1 VVNALIE
8 MRVAVIGREKCTREV
23 CGYQCMK
30 ICPGVKMREEVVV
43 VGADGFPV
51 IDEQLCTG
59 CGLCVKRCPVSCIK
73 VINLPTETG
82 KPTFQYGPNTFRLHG
97 FPLPKEKAVV
107 GIIGVNGIGKTTALQ
122 LLSGA
127 IKPNFGHFAREA
139 SWEELKNEFRGSE
152 IQSYLEQLKQ
162 KKIRV
167 SHKPQYLD
175 KLASGKA
182 TAGELLK
189 KCDERKAFGQLV
201 ELLELEPFLDR
212 KLIELSGGELQ
223 RLAIACAMARDASV
237 YFFDEPSSYL
247 DVRQRLNAAK
257 AIRLLAENAAVV
269 VVEHDLALLDYLSDF
284 VQVLYGAKGAYGVVS
299 RVKASRNGVNEF
311 LAGYLKDENVR
322 FRDYAIRFER
332 GAPREFSGKPK
343 YSYSALGKTF
353 GEKGFQFSA
362 EAGGFSDS
370 EVIGI
375 LGPNAIGKSTFVKL
389 LAGVEEP
396 DEGSG
401 FAQKMS
407 VAYKPQYPSS
417 QFDGTARQLMAE
429 QKNFDRELFDAE
441 ARQRLEIN
449 ELLDKEVK
457 KLSGG
462 ELQRLSIAL
471 VLCAQA
477 QVRLFDEPSAFLD
490 VEQRL
495 HAADLIRR
503 IADKTE
509 VPCFVVDHDLLFVDR
524 VSDRVVLFEG
534 IPSRKGR
541 ASAPLGLR
549 QAMNSFLEG
558 MDLTFR
564 RDAESGRPRA
574 NKKGSQLDVEQRSKR
589 EYYYVSTE
597 D

>member
-1 VVNALIE
+1 
-8 MRVAVIGREKCTREV
+8 MRIAVIGREKCTREV

-43 VGADGFPV
+43 VGSDGFPV
-51 IDEQLCTG
+51 IDEDLCTG
-59 CGLCVKRCPVSCIK
+59 CGLCVKKCPVSCIK
-73 VINLPTETG
+73 VINLPGERG
-82 KPTFQYGPNTFRLHG
+82 RPTFQYGPNSFRLHG
-97 FPLPKEKAVV
+97 FVLPKEKAVV

-127 IKPNFGHFAREA
+127 LKPNFGRFGREA
-139 SWEELKNEFRGSE
+139 SWEELKNEFRGTE
-152 IQSYLEQLKQ
+152 IQSYLEALK
-162 KKIRV
+162 KKKTRV
-167 SHKPQYLD
+167 SHKPQYLE
-175 KLASGKA
+175 KLASA
-182 TAGELLK
+182 RTTAAELLR
-189 KCDERKAFGQLV
+189 KCDERKAFGQLA
-201 ELLELEPFLDR
+201 EMLELAPFLNR
-212 KLIELSGGELQ
+212 RLNELSGGELQ
-223 RLAIACAMARDASV
+223 RLAIACAIARDAHV

-257 AIRLLAENAAVV
+257 TIRSLAETASVA
-269 VVEHDLALLDYLSDF
+269 VVEHDLALLDYLSDY

-299 RVKASRNGVNEF
+299 RLKASRAGVNEF
-311 LAGYLKDENVR
+311 LSGYLKDENTR
-322 FRDYAIRFER
+322 FREHAIRFER
-332 GAPREFSGKPK
+332 GAPREFSAKPK
-343 YSYSALGKTF
+343 YSYSALRKSF
-353 GEKGFQFSA
+353 GNGFELVA

-370 EVIGI
+370 EVVGI

-396 DEGSG
+396 DEGTG
-401 FAQKMS
+401 FAQRLS

-417 QFDGTARQLMAE
+417 QFDGTARQLVSE
-429 QKNFDRELFDAE
+429 QKGFDRELFDAE
-441 ARQRLEIN
+441 VCRRLEVG
-449 ELLDKEVK
+449 ELLDKEVRH
-457 KLSGG
+457 LSGG

-471 VLCAQA
+471 VLCADA
-477 QVRLFDEPSAFLD
+477 KVRLFDEPSAFLD

-524 VSDRVVLFEG
+524 VSDRVVLFDG

-541 ASAPLGLR
+541 ASAPTSLR
-549 QAMNSFLEG
+549 QAMNSFLRE

-564 RDAESGRPRA
+564 RDAETGRPRA
-574 NKKGSQLDVEQRSKR
+574 NKKGSQLDAEQREKG
-589 EYYYVSTE
+589 EYYYASA

>member
-1 VVNALIE
+1 
-8 MRVAVIGREKCTREV
+8 MRVAVIGRDKCTREI

-30 ICPGVKMREEVVV
+30 ICPGVKMREEVIV
-43 VGADGFPV
+43 VGPDGFPV
-51 IDEQLCTG
+51 IDEELCTG

-73 VINLPTETG
+73 VINLPGESG

-127 IKPNFGHFAREA
+127 LKPNFGHFARDA

-152 IQSYLEQLKQ
+152 IQSYLEKLKGR
-162 KKIRV
+162 KIRV
-167 SHKPQYLD
+167 SYKPQYLD
-175 KLASGKA
+175 KLASAKT
-182 TAGELLK
+182 TAAELLK
-189 KCDERKAFGQLV
+189 KCDERRAFAQLV
-201 ELLELEPFLDR
+201 KTLELGLFLDR
-212 KLIELSGGELQ
+212 KLSELSGGELQ
-223 RLAIACAMARDASV
+223 RLAIACAMARDATV

-247 DVRQRLNAAK
+247 DVRQRLNVAK
-257 AIRLLAENAAVV
+257 AIRSLAETTAVV

-299 RVKASRNGVNEF
+299 HVKASRNGVNEF

-322 FRDYAIRFER
+322 FRDYAIKFDR
-332 GAPREFSGKPK
+332 GAPREFFGNPK
-343 YSYSALGKTF
+343 FSYTALSKTF
-353 GEKGFQFSA
+353 GEKGFDFSA

-370 EVIGI
+370 EVLGI

-396 DEGSG
+396 DEGRG
-401 FAQKMS
+401 FTKKLS

-417 QFDGTARQLMAE
+417 QFDGTARQLIAE
-429 QKNFDRELFDAE
+429 QKNFDREVFDADV
-441 ARQRLEIN
+441 RQRLEIS
-449 ELLDKEVK
+449 ELLDKEVG

-471 VLCAQA
+471 VLCTQA

-495 HAADLIRR
+495 HSADLIRR

-509 VPCFVVDHDLLFVDR
+509 VPCFVVDHDLLFIDR
-524 VSDRVVLFEG
+524 VSDRIVLFDG
-534 IPSRKGR
+534 VPSKKGR
-541 ASAPLGLR
+541 AGAPLSLKR
-549 QAMNSFLEG
+549 AMNSFLEQ

-574 NKKGSQLDVEQRSKR
+574 NKKGSQLDVEQRGKG
-589 EYYYVSTE
+589 EYYYVSAE
-597 D
+597 